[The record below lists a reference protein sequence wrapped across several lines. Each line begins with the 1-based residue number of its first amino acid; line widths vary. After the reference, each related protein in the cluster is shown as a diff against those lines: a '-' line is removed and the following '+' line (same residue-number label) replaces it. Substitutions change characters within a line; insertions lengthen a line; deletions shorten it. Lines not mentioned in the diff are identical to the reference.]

1 MPFPGM
7 TNRTELEMY
16 PAVLSEFEHIYAQ
29 LQGFLTQAGFSSAGG
44 FSVTS
49 PDTTNVTGASVFD
62 CSDGDIPDGWL
73 ECNGQA
79 VSREVYRR
87 LFNRI
92 RVLWGAGDGAT
103 TFNVPDFR
111 RRFPAGATGAD
122 TIGATGGSWDHTHTD
137 PAPAAA
143 TLPALTIT
151 GATATAAPNVDLTGN
166 VTNVTPSGGGGT
178 DVVNADT
185 YAVDSHDHGV
195 GTLAIASGQGSH
207 SHASGGAT
215 GTANPPHAFGR
226 WLIKT

>member
-1 MPFPGM
+1 
-7 TNRTELEMY
+7 
-16 PAVLSEFEHIYAQ
+16 
-29 LQGFLTQAGFSSAGG
+29 
-44 FSVTS
+44 
-49 PDTTNVTGASVFD
+49 
-62 CSDGDIPDGWL
+62 
-73 ECNGQA
+73 
-79 VSREVYRR
+79 
-87 LFNRI
+87 
-92 RVLWGAGDGAT
+92 
-103 TFNVPDFR
+103 VPDFR